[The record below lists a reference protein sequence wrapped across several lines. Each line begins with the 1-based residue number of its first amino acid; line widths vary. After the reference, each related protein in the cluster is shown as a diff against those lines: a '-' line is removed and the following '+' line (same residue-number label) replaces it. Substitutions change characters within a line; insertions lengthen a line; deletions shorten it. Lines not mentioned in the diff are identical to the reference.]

1 MAAGS
6 GHGGKRGARDR
17 ERKGDRGEE
26 SERARGGVGERVSDA
41 HEVALLVSRHK
52 VSVERD
58 AAPLERDIVA
68 DTRRAREEAPLA
80 LTVAG
85 AIDVLHSDDVRLVAA
100 AVLSRAIAHRVP
112 HAQPQPRTR
121 RPRMRRSRL
130 AVCACG
136 WRVREKHSRAWVQVR
151 REGGRMRPR
160 THLHAAQLAVA
171 LGERLGAAQLED
183 VPDAL
188 VQQLDKA
195 NKSVLREEAE
205 ESAARMLVRALLGGH
220 ERQFRE
226 HAGALD
232 VRRFAQRLAQ

>member
-1 MAAGS
+1 
-6 GHGGKRGARDR
+6 
-17 ERKGDRGEE
+17 
-26 SERARGGVGERVSDA
+26 VSDA

-100 AVLSRAIAHRVP
+100 AV
-112 HAQPQPRTR
+112 
-121 RPRMRRSRL
+121 
-130 AVCACG
+130 
-136 WRVREKHSRAWVQVR
+136 
-151 REGGRMRPR
+151 
-160 THLHAAQLAVA
+160 LHAAQLAVA